1 MAARSDA
8 SARLE
13 DSRAFL
19 EAADTINTLNSG
31 EAYADVIATLAVH
44 AGIAAADA
52 FCLLELGRHSKS
64 DNHADAIK
72 VLKEAGGGEN
82 AILARL
88 LGEKTKA
95 GYNVSSLTRAK
106 SSKCIEWASRLVI
119 AAESKFSLQ

>member
-1 MAARSDA
+1 MTARSDA

-13 DSRAFL
+13 DSKAFL
-19 EAADTINTLNSG
+19 EAADTINTLNP
-31 EAYADVIATLAVH
+31 EETYADVIATLAVH

-52 FCLLELGRHSKS
+52 FCLLQLGRHSKS

-72 VLKEAGGGEN
+72 VLKEAGGDN

-95 GYNVSSLTRAK
+95 AYNVSSLTRAR
-106 SSKCIEWASRLVI
+106 SSKCIEWASKLVI
-119 AAESKFSLQ
+119 AAESKYSLE

>member
-1 MAARSDA
+1 MTARSDA

-13 DSRAFL
+13 DSQAFL

-31 EAYADVIATLAVH
+31 ETYADVIATLAIH

-52 FCLLELGRHSKS
+52 FCLLALGRHSKS

-72 VLKEAGGGEN
+72 VLKEAGGEN

-106 SSKCIEWASRLVI
+106 SSKCIEWASKLVI
-119 AAESKFSLQ
+119 AAEAKSSLS